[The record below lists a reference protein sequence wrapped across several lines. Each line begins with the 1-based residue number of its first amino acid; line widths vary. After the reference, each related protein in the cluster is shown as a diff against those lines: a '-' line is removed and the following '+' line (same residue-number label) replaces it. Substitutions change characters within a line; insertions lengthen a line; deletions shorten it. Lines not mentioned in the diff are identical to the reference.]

1 MSNERKASAD
11 KIKKTGTRL
20 AWSILKLFVMT
31 GLSFIILYPVYKMFA
46 SAFMSKLDMLDSS
59 VFLIPKNF
67 SVYSFMISANMIGY
81 LESLRNSLFLSV
93 TIALIQ
99 LITCTMVGYGFARFH
114 FPFKRILFALVIFT
128 FVVPPQLY
136 MSSLFIRFK
145 FFDLFGIMSLL
156 TGSPLNLI
164 DASYTPLYLL
174 SLTGNGIKNGLFI
187 YIFRQAFRNLPK
199 ELEEAAYVDGAGV
212 FRVFAG
218 IMLPNLTAVVITVGL
233 FSLVWQYNDSFYSG
247 FLLRSPNLLV
257 LQYNILYHWDVRY
270 LPNYGLTDAEIY
282 NPVFATSVRSA
293 AALIIIA
300 PVVGIYMSVQ
310 RFFTES
316 LERSGITG

>member
-1 MSNERKASAD
+1 MSNDRTTSLHKLHKTS
-11 KIKKTGTRL
+11 KKL
-20 AWSILKLFVMT
+20 AWSSIRLFVLI
-31 GLSFIILYPVYKMFA
+31 GLSFMILYPVYKMFA

-67 SVYSFMISANMIGY
+67 SVYSFLVSSRIIGY
-81 LESLRNSLFLSV
+81 LESFGNSLTLSL
-93 TIALIQ
+93 TISLIQ
-99 LITCTMVGYGFARFH
+99 IATCTLVGYGFARFH
-114 FPFKRILFALVIFT
+114 FPFKKILFALVIFT

-145 FFDLFGIMSLL
+145 FFDLFGLFQLL
-156 TGSPLNLI
+156 NGKPLNLI

-187 YIFRQAFRNLPK
+187 YIFRQGFRNLPK

-212 FRVFAG
+212 FHVFSR
-218 IMLPNLTAVVITVGL
+218 IMLPNLTAIIITVGL
-233 FSLVWQYNDSFYSG
+233 FSMVWQYNDTFYSG

-270 LPNYGLTDAEIY
+270 LPNYGLSDAEIY

-300 PVVGIYMSVQ
+300 PIVGIYMSVQ
-310 RFFTES
+310 RYFTES